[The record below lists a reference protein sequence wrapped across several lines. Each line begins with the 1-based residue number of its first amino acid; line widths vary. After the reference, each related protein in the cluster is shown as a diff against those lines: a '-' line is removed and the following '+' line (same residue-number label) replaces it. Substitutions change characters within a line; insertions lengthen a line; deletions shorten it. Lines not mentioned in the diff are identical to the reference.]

1 VKTTF
6 GEEGRIQVPLAPI
19 RRKRVLKANCHED
32 DILHARLPIASEIQA
47 CTRRSLMEE
56 HFATSD
62 EVINRLIKLC
72 HQNKESAEKL
82 YQEIIVEGKRNIQLP
97 DGPVILSQSQAE
109 EFAEHFSSEVGPE
122 IWISKSGKY

>member
-1 VKTTF
+1 
-6 GEEGRIQVPLAPI
+6 
-19 RRKRVLKANCHED
+19 
-32 DILHARLPIASEIQA
+32 
-47 CTRRSLMEE
+47 MEE
-56 HFATSD
+56 NHATSD

-72 HQNKESAEKL
+72 HQNKETAEKL

-97 DGPVILSQSQAE
+97 DGPVILSQSLAE